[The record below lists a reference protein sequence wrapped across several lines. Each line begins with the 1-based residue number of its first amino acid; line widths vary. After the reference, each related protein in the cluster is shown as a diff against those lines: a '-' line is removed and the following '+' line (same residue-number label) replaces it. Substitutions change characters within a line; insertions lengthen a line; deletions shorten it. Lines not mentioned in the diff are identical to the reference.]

1 MCRRDGTRENMED
14 KANIIEA
21 FSEMAPRYE
30 QVVDSELNRFWGWSY
45 YGFIEQLLVSTLL
58 QQQDIILDVATGTGV
73 IPSLLEKAGHPR
85 NQIHG
90 LDITMSMLIHA
101 KRRLGDQDSHT
112 NQNLVCAS
120 AMDMPYAN
128 TGFTQVICG
137 LATHHMDVK
146 KLILE
151 CYRVLRSGGKLT
163 IADAGGSNFW
173 KFPGVKFLFRIAAF
187 IYFSLVENKSRAWA
201 ESNAVSNVLS
211 KDEWNL
217 ILLNSGF
224 RDIEILKLKSR
235 YFWVPAPLLIKAAK

>member
-1 MCRRDGTRENMED
+1 MED
-14 KANIIEA
+14 KANIIES

-45 YGFIEQLLVSTLL
+45 YGFINLLLASTPI

-73 IPSLLEKAGHPR
+73 IPYHLEKAGHPH

-90 LDITMSMLIHA
+90 LDITMSMLLHA
-101 KRRLGDQDSHT
+101 KRRLGVQDSHA

-128 TGFTQVICG
+128 SRFTQVICG

-151 CYRVLRSGGKLT
+151 TFRVLRSGGKLT
-163 IADAGGSNFW
+163 IADVGGSHIW
-173 KFPGVKFLFRIAAF
+173 KFPGVKFLVRIVAF
-187 IYFSLVENKSRAWA
+187 IYFFLVENKTRAWA

-211 KDEWNL
+211 KDDWSL
-217 ILLNSGF
+217 VLMNSGF
-224 RDIEILKLKSR
+224 RNIVIQKLKSR
-235 YFWVPAPLLIKAAK
+235 YFWVPAPLLIKAEKKGDEQHV